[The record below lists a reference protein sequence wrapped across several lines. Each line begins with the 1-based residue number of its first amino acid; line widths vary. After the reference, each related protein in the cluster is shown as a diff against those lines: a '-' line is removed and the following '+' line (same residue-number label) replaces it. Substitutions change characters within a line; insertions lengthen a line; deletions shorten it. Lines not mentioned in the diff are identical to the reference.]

1 MRLQA
6 EVYLFDIYIALSR
19 LELQIYSCLAKT
31 LFFITSEGLNGVC
44 GKLFVYVHVLSGGLF
59 RVGLCNFADINVN

>member
-1 MRLQA
+1 MNCLMRLQA

-31 LFFITSEGLNGVC
+31 LFFITFESLI
-44 GKLFVYVHVLSGGLF
+44 KVLST
-59 RVGLCNFADINVN
+59 

>member
-31 LFFITSEGLNGVC
+31 LFFITSEGLTVC
-44 GKLFVYVHVLSGGLF
+44 AVNCLFMF
-59 RVGLCNFADINVN
+59 TF